1 MTPCL
6 MQITQDKNIK
16 HETIMQITIQW
27 LSLTNFKGIR
37 SLRIDFG
44 KTITNISGD
53 NATGKTTIFDAFT
66 WLLFGKNSEDAKD
79 FNIKTLDANNKPLHK
94 LSHEVEG
101 LLTADGREIRFRK
114 CYKEKWVKKRG
125 AAEEEFTG
133 HETEYYVDDVPL
145 SQKEYHARVDFIL
158 NESVAKM
165 LTNPLY
171 FNSLKW
177 QERRAILESLIPSV
191 TDASIASG
199 DDAFTKLI
207 AEIGGESLANF
218 KKKIAAQKNRI
229 KDSLSNIPP
238 RIDELQRSKPA
249 PVDYKAMKVVI
260 KQKEKAMLAVEQELE
275 DSSKAYEAEFAKIL
289 ELQQHKNKLQLE
301 LSNEESELSRK
312 NKMIISQ
319 HEIMIEKLNYEIAE
333 CRKDETSSLA
343 KINEVKRQSQEINEA
358 NDKLRGEWSMANAR
372 QLILDDNSLNCP
384 TCHQALPD
392 EQRNNT
398 VNKLTKNFNE
408 SKQNELNRISQIGK
422 QNKAIIESNTT
433 MIDDLNLRINK
444 IKSTIEQHQKDL
456 INTKQELSEAKEMQI
471 QSSPRIDELKAAIA
485 AIIIP
490 TSPVIDVDAL
500 KQKRNELRNNIS
512 ELNQQLA
519 LEGELQRIEER
530 IKQLS
535 EEEKT
540 MAQELADLERKEY
553 LISEFTKAKI
563 DAIEKQINA
572 KFTLA
577 KFKMFEQ
584 QINGGE
590 TEICECLINGVPF
603 SDLNT
608 ASKINVGVD
617 IINVLSA
624 HYKVIAPIFIDNRE
638 SINNLIETKSQ
649 IINLIVSKEKNLIFE
664 KIN

>member
-1 MTPCL
+1 

-16 HETIMQITIQW
+16 HKTNMQITIQW

-37 SLRIDFG
+37 NLKVDFG

-101 LLTADGREIRFRK
+101 LLTADGREILFRK

-133 HETEYYVDDVPL
+133 HETEYFVDDVPL
-145 SQKEYHARVDFIL
+145 TQKEYQARVDFIL

-165 LTNPLY
+165 ITNPLY

-177 QERRAILESLIPSV
+177 QDRRTILEALIPSI
-191 TDASIASG
+191 TDAELSSG
-199 DDAFTKLI
+199 NEAFTQLI
-207 AEIGGESLANF
+207 AEIGGETIINF

-238 RIDELQRSKPA
+238 RIDELQRSKPT

-275 DSSKAYEAEFAKIL
+275 DSSKAYEAEFAKIQKEQQRKNDLQMDLNREEAKILNESKITILKL
-289 ELQQHKNKLQLE
+289 ENKISVL
-301 LSNEESELSRK
+301 ESELEEGNILEAS
-312 NKMIISQ
+312 I
-319 HEIMIEKLNYEIAE
+319 L
-333 CRKDETSSLA
+333 TS
-343 KINEVKRQSQEINEA
+343 INTLKRQSQQLNEA
-358 NDKLRGEWSMANAR
+358 NDQLREEWTLINAK
-372 QLILDDNSLNCP
+372 QLLIDDHALECP
-384 TCHQALPD
+384 TCRQLLP
-392 EQRNNT
+392 ESQKE
-398 VNKLTKNFNE
+398 NKINILTKNFN
-408 SKQNELNRISQIGK
+408 SDKQNELNRISETGK
-422 QNKAIIESNTT
+422 
-433 MIDDLNLRINK
+433 LNK
-444 IKSTIEQHQKDL
+444 IEIEKNTVQITELNAKIDAVKHNIEQHQKDL
-456 INTKQELSEAKEMQI
+456 INTKKELSETKEMQI
-471 QSSPRIDELKAAIA
+471 QSSPRIDELKSAIA

-490 TSPVIDVDAL
+490 ASPVIDVDSL

-535 EEEKT
+535 EEEQT
-540 MAQELADLERKEY
+540 MAQELADLEGKEY

-590 TEICECLINGVPF
+590 TEICECLMNGVPF

-649 IINLIVSKEKNLIFE
+649 VINLIVSKDKNLIFE
-664 KIN
+664 QIN

>member
-1 MTPCL
+1 
-6 MQITQDKNIK
+6 
-16 HETIMQITIQW
+16 MQITIKW
-27 LSLTNFKGIR
+27 LRLTNFKGIR

-94 LSHEVEG
+94 LSHEVEA
-101 LLTADGREIRFRK
+101 LIDADGREIRFRK

-133 HETEYYVDDVPL
+133 HETEYFVDDVPL
-145 SQKEYHARVDFIL
+145 TQKEYQARVDFIL

-177 QERRAILESLIPSV
+177 QDRRTILESLIPSI
-191 TDASIASG
+191 TDAAIASG
-199 DDAFTKLI
+199 NDAFTQLI
-207 AEIGGESLANF
+207 AEIGNETIINF

-238 RIDELQRSKPA
+238 RIDELQRSKPT

-260 KQKEKAMLAVEQELE
+260 KQKEKAMLAVEQEIE
-275 DSSKAYEAEFAKIL
+275 DSSKAYETEFANIL
-289 ELQQHKNKLQLE
+289 KLQQHKNKLQLE

-319 HEIMIEKLNYEIAE
+319 YEIMIEKLNYEIAE
-333 CRKDETSSLA
+333 CRKDEISSLE

-358 NDKLRGEWSMANAR
+358 NDKLRGEWSLANAR

-433 MIDDLNLRINK
+433 MIEELNIRINK
-444 IKSTIEQHQKDL
+444 LKSTIEQHQKDL

-490 TSPVIDVDAL
+490 TSPVIDVDGL

-530 IKQLS
+530 IAQLLS
-535 EEEKT
+535 EEKT

-590 TEICECLINGVPF
+590 AEICECLMNGVPF

-624 HYKVIAPIFIDNRE
+624 HYNVIAPIFIDNRE
-638 SINNLIETKSQ
+638 SVNSIIETKSQ
-649 IINLIVSKEKNLIFE
+649 LINLIVSKENNLKFE
-664 KIN
+664 QIN

>member
-1 MTPCL
+1 
-6 MQITQDKNIK
+6 
-16 HETIMQITIQW
+16 MQITIQW

-66 WLLFGKNSEDAKD
+66 WLLFGKNSEDAKE

-145 SQKEYHARVDFIL
+145 SQKEYQARVDFIL

-177 QERRAILESLIPSV
+177 QERRTILESLIPSI
-191 TDASIASG
+191 TDAAIASG
-199 DDAFTKLI
+199 NDAFTQLI
-207 AEIGGESLANF
+207 AEIGNETIINF

-238 RIDELQRSKPA
+238 RIDELQRSKPT

-260 KQKEKAMLAVEQELE
+260 KQKEKAMLAVEQEIE
-275 DSSKAYEAEFAKIL
+275 DSSKAYDSEFAKIL

-319 HEIMIEKLNYEIAE
+319 YEIMIEKLNYEIAE
-333 CRKDETSSLA
+333 CRKDEISSLA

-358 NDKLRGEWSMANAR
+358 NDKLRGEWSLANAR

-444 IKSTIEQHQKDL
+444 IKSTIEQHQIDLSKTKDAL
-456 INTKQELSEAKEMQI
+456 NLARVNTLQE
-471 QSSPRIDELKAAIA
+471 SPRIDELKAAIA

-490 TSPVIDVDAL
+490 TSPVIDLDGL

-590 TEICECLINGVPF
+590 IECCECMVNGVPF

-649 IINLIVSKEKNLIFE
+649 LINLIVSKENNLKFE
-664 KIN
+664 QIN

>member
-1 MTPCL
+1 
-6 MQITQDKNIK
+6 
-16 HETIMQITIQW
+16 MQITIQW

-37 SLRIDFG
+37 NLKVDFG
-44 KTITNISGD
+44 KTITNISGG

-66 WLLFGKNSEDAKD
+66 WLLFGKNSDDVKD
-79 FNIKTLDANNKPLHK
+79 FNVKTLDAFNQPIHK

-133 HETEYYVDDVPL
+133 HETEYFVDDVPL
-145 SQKEYHARVDFIL
+145 TQKEYQARVDFIL

-177 QERRAILESLIPSV
+177 QDRRTILEALIPSI
-191 TDASIASG
+191 TDAELSSVN
-199 DDAFTKLI
+199 DAFTQLI
-207 AEIGGESLANF
+207 AEIGGETIINF
-218 KKKIAAQKNRI
+218 KKKIASQKNRI

-238 RIDELQRSKPA
+238 RIDELQRSKPT

-260 KQKEKAMLAVEQELE
+260 KQKEKAMLAVEQDIE
-275 DSSKAYEAEFAKIL
+275 DSSKAYETEFANIL
-289 ELQQHKNKLQLE
+289 KFQQHKNKLQLE

-319 HEIMIEKLNYEIAE
+319 YEIMIEKLNYEIAE
-333 CRKDETSSLA
+333 CRKDEISSLA

-358 NDKLRGEWSMANAR
+358 NDKLRGEWSLANAR

-433 MIDDLNLRINK
+433 MIEELNIRINK
-444 IKSTIEQHQKDL
+444 LKSTIEQHQKDL

-530 IKQLS
+530 IAQLLS
-535 EEEKT
+535 EEKT

-590 TEICECLINGVPF
+590 TEICECLMNGVPF
-603 SDLNT
+603 IDLNT

-624 HYKVIAPIFIDNRE
+624 HYNVIAPIFIDNRE
-638 SINNLIETKSQ
+638 SVNSIIETKSQ
-649 IINLIVSKEKNLIFE
+649 LINLIVSKENNLKFE
-664 KIN
+664 QIN

>member
-1 MTPCL
+1 
-6 MQITQDKNIK
+6 
-16 HETIMQITIQW
+16 MQITIQW

-37 SLRIDFG
+37 NLKVDFG
-44 KTITNISGD
+44 KKITNISGG

-66 WLLFGKNSEDAKD
+66 WLLFGKNSDDAKD
-79 FNIKTLDANNKPLHK
+79 FNIKTLDAFNQPIHK

-145 SQKEYHARVDFIL
+145 SQKEYQARVDFIM
-158 NESVAKM
+158 NETVAKM
-165 LTNPLY
+165 VTNPLY
-171 FNSLKW
+171 FNLLKW
-177 QERRAILESLIPSV
+177 QDRRSILESIIPAISN
-191 TDASIASG
+191 DEIAKGNSDFIKLLTAMG
-199 DDAFTKLI
+199 D
-207 AEIGGESLANF
+207 ESFVNF

-229 KDSLSNIPP
+229 KDSLSSIPP
-238 RIDELQRSKPA
+238 RIDELQRSKPT

-260 KQKEKAMLAVEQELE
+260 KQKEKAMLAVEQEIE
-275 DSSKAYEAEFAKIL
+275 DSSKAYDSEFAKIL

-319 HEIMIEKLNYEIAE
+319 YEIMIEKLNYEIAE
-333 CRKDETSSLA
+333 CRKDEISSLA

-358 NDKLRGEWSMANAR
+358 NDKLRGEWSLANAR
-372 QLILDDNSLNCP
+372 QLIIDEHALECP

-433 MIDDLNLRINK
+433 MIDDLNIRINK
-444 IKSTIEQHQKDL
+444 IKSTIEQHQIDLSKTKDAL
-456 INTKQELSEAKEMQI
+456 NLARVNTLQE
-471 QSSPRIDELKAAIA
+471 SPRIDELKAAIK
-485 AIIIP
+485 AIVVP
-490 TSPVIDVDAL
+490 KSPVVDVDSL
-500 KQKRNELRNNIS
+500 KQKRNELRSSIR

-519 LEGELQRIEER
+519 LEGELQRIESR
-530 IKQLS
+530 IKQLTT
-535 EEEKT
+535 EEQM
-540 MAQELADLERKEY
+540 MAQELAELEKQEF
-553 LISEFTKAKI
+553 LVSEFTKLKI
-563 DAIEKQINA
+563 DAIEKQINE
-572 KFTLA
+572 KFSLV

-590 TEICECLINGVPF
+590 TEICECMVNGVPF

-608 ASKINVGVD
+608 ASKINAGVD

-624 HYKVIAPIFIDNRE
+624 HYNVIAPIFIDNRE
-638 SINNLIETKSQ
+638 SVNSIIETKSQ
-649 IINLIVSKEKNLIFE
+649 LINLIVSKENNLKFE
-664 KIN
+664 QIN

>member
-1 MTPCL
+1 

-16 HETIMQITIQW
+16 HKTNMQITIQW

-44 KTITNISGD
+44 KTITNISGG

-66 WLLFGKNSEDAKD
+66 WLLFGKNSDDVKD

-101 LLTADGREIRFRK
+101 LLTADGLEIRFRK

-133 HETEYYVDDVPL
+133 HETEYFVDDVPL
-145 SQKEYHARVDFIL
+145 TQKEYQARVDFIL

-177 QERRAILESLIPSV
+177 QDRRTILESLIPSI
-191 TDASIASG
+191 TDAAIASEN
-199 DDAFTKLI
+199 DAFTQLI
-207 AEIGGESLANF
+207 AEIGGETIINF
-218 KKKIAAQKNRI
+218 KKKIASQKNRI

-238 RIDELQRSKPA
+238 RIDELQRSKPT

-260 KQKEKAMLAVEQELE
+260 QQKEKAILAVEQELE
-275 DSSKAYEAEFAKIL
+275 DSSKAYEAEFAKIQKEQQRKNDLQMDLNREEAKILNESKINILKL
-289 ELQQHKNKLQLE
+289 ENKISVL
-301 LSNEESELSRK
+301 ESELEEGNILEAS
-312 NKMIISQ
+312 I
-319 HEIMIEKLNYEIAE
+319 L
-333 CRKDETSSLA
+333 TS
-343 KINEVKRQSQEINEA
+343 INTLKRQSQNLIDS
-358 NDKLRGEWSMANAR
+358 NDKLRNDWTLINAR
-372 QLILDDNSLNCP
+372 QLLIDDHALECP
-384 TCHQALPD
+384 TCRQLLP
-392 EQRNNT
+392 ESQKE
-398 VNKLTKNFNE
+398 NKISLLTKNFN
-408 SKQNELNRISQIGK
+408 SDKQNELNRISETGK
-422 QNKAIIESNTT
+422 
-433 MIDDLNLRINK
+433 LNK
-444 IKSTIEQHQKDL
+444 IEIEKNTVQITELNAKLDAVKHNIEQHQKDL
-456 INTKQELSEAKEMQI
+456 INTKKELSETKEMQI

-490 TSPVIDVDAL
+490 TSPVIDVDGL

-590 TEICECLINGVPF
+590 TEICECLMNGVPF

-624 HYKVIAPIFIDNRE
+624 HYNVIAPIFIDNRE
-638 SINNLIETKSQ
+638 SVNSIIETKSQ
-649 IINLIVSKEKNLIFE
+649 LINLIVSKENNLKFE
-664 KIN
+664 QIN

>member
-1 MTPCL
+1 
-6 MQITQDKNIK
+6 
-16 HETIMQITIQW
+16 MQITIQW

-37 SLRIDFG
+37 NLKVDFG
-44 KTITNISGD
+44 KTITNISGG

-66 WLLFGKNSEDAKD
+66 WLLFGKNSDDAKD
-79 FNIKTLDANNKPLHK
+79 FNVKTLDANNKPLHK

-145 SQKEYHARVDFIL
+145 SQKEYQARVDFIM
-158 NESVAKM
+158 NETVAKM
-165 LTNPLY
+165 VTNPLY

-177 QERRAILESLIPSV
+177 QERRTILESLIPSI
-191 TDASIASG
+191 TDAAIASG
-199 DDAFTKLI
+199 NDAFTQLI
-207 AEIGGESLANF
+207 AEIGNETIINF

-238 RIDELQRSKPA
+238 RIDELQRSKPT

-260 KQKEKAMLAVEQELE
+260 KQKEKAMLAVEQEIE
-275 DSSKAYEAEFAKIL
+275 DSSKAYDSEFAKIL

-319 HEIMIEKLNYEIAE
+319 YEIMIEKLNYEIAE
-333 CRKDETSSLA
+333 CRKDEISSLA

-358 NDKLRGEWSMANAR
+358 NDKLRGEWSLANAR

-444 IKSTIEQHQKDL
+444 IKSTIEQHQIDLSKTKDAL
-456 INTKQELSEAKEMQI
+456 NLARVNTLQE
-471 QSSPRIDELKAAIA
+471 SPRIDELKAAIK
-485 AIIIP
+485 AIVIP
-490 TSPVIDVDAL
+490 KSPVVDVDSL
-500 KQKRNELRNNIS
+500 KQKRNELRSSIR

-519 LEGELQRIEER
+519 LEGELQRIESR
-530 IKQLS
+530 IKQLTT
-535 EEEKT
+535 EEQM
-540 MAQELADLERKEY
+540 MAQDLADLERKEY

-563 DAIEKQINA
+563 DAIEKQINE
-572 KFTLA
+572 KFSLV

-590 TEICECLINGVPF
+590 TEACECMVNGVPF

-608 ASKINVGVD
+608 ASKINAGVD

-624 HYKVIAPIFIDNRE
+624 HYNVIAPIFIDNRE
-638 SINNLIETKSQ
+638 SVNSIIETKSQ
-649 IINLIVSKEKNLIFE
+649 LINLIVSKENNLKFE
-664 KIN
+664 QIN

>member
-1 MTPCL
+1 V
-6 MQITQDKNIK
+6 DIK
-16 HETIMQITIQW
+16 IKW
-27 LSLTNFKGIR
+27 LRLTNFKGVR
-37 SLRIDFG
+37 NLSIDFG
-44 KTITNISGD
+44 DRITNISGA

-66 WLLFGKNSEDAKD
+66 WLLFGKNSDDAKD
-79 FNIKTLDANNKPLHK
+79 FNIKTIDADNQPIHR
-94 LSHEVEG
+94 LSHEVEA
-101 LLTADGREIRFRK
+101 LLMNEGREIRFKRVF
-114 CYKEKWVKKRG
+114 KEKWTKKRG
-125 AAEEEFTG
+125 NATDEFTG

-145 SQKEYHARVDFIL
+145 SQKEYQARVDFIM
-158 NESVAKM
+158 NETVAKM
-165 LTNPLY
+165 VTNPLY

-177 QERRAILESLIPSV
+177 QERRTILESLIPSI
-191 TDASIASG
+191 TDATIASG
-199 DDAFTKLI
+199 NDAFTQLI
-207 AEIGGESLANF
+207 AEIGHETIINF

-238 RIDELQRSKPA
+238 RIDELQRSKPT

-260 KQKEKAMLAVEQELE
+260 KQKEKAMLAVEQEIE
-275 DSSKAYEAEFAKIL
+275 DSSKAYETEFANIL
-289 ELQQHKNKLQLE
+289 KLQQHKNKLQLE

-319 HEIMIEKLNYEIAE
+319 YEIMIEKLNYEIAE
-333 CRKDETSSLA
+333 CRKDEISSLA
-343 KINEVKRQSQEINEA
+343 KINEVKRQSQEINDA
-358 NDKLRGEWSMANAR
+358 NDKLRGEWSLANAR

-433 MIDDLNLRINK
+433 MIEELNIRINK
-444 IKSTIEQHQKDL
+444 LKSTIEQHQKDL

-490 TSPVIDVDAL
+490 TSPVIDVDGL

-530 IKQLS
+530 IAQLLS
-535 EEEKT
+535 EEKT

-590 TEICECLINGVPF
+590 AEICECLMNGVPF

-624 HYKVIAPIFIDNRE
+624 HYNVIAPIFIDNRE
-638 SINNLIETKSQ
+638 SVNSIIETKSQ
-649 IINLIVSKEKNLIFE
+649 LIN
-664 KIN
+664 